1 MIRLVPARR
10 PVARTVTQPVAR
22 TVARPVARTVAR
34 LIPPRRRRPTVAV
47 GGTAVV
53 LACAAGL
60 LALGRTAPAHRPPP
74 DAAPPRAVS
83 RIDTARAAVRARP
96 KDATAWSQL
105 GLAEVE
111 QARTT
116 MDAAQLTGAENA
128 FHRSLALH
136 PKDNYDAVAGSG
148 MLANARHD
156 FGAARDS
163 GRRATAMAP
172 DRPTGYAV
180 LADAYIQLG
189 DYPAATAAAQ
199 RLIDLAPA
207 TAGYTRAAYDLE
219 THGRT
224 ADAAI
229 ALQRALDTAATPAD
243 TAFCEHRLGD
253 LAWDSGGVAGAANHY
268 RRALAASPGDYYARI
283 GQART
288 DAAQGRTAKALDE
301 YAAVVARVPVPQFLL
316 EYAELQQATGHQQ
329 DAKAQLAALAGEV
342 QLLRASGGPVDPYL
356 GLYQAD
362 HADPTIAVA
371 LLRGEWSHRHSVLV
385 ADALG
390 WALHRGGRDTEALVY
405 ARRAAATGWH
415 SALFAYHRGAI
426 ESALGLPS
434 APADLRTALRINPH
448 FSTLHAPLA
457 IRLLE
462 RRPGAS

>member
-1 MIRLVPARR
+1 MGG
-10 PVARTVTQPVAR
+10 
-22 TVARPVARTVAR
+22 
-34 LIPPRRRRPTVAV
+34 AV
-47 GGTAVV
+47 VVV

-60 LALGRTAPAHRPPP
+60 LAFGRTAPAHRGAPGLDASPPG
-74 DAAPPRAVS
+74 AVGQV
-83 RIDTARAAVRARP
+83 DTARAAVRARP
-96 KDATAWSQL
+96 KDAAAWSQL

-116 MDAAQLTGAENA
+116 MDGRQLTGAATA
-128 FHRSLALH
+128 FRRSFALR
-136 PKDNYDAVAGSG
+136 PKENYDAVAGSG

-156 FGAARDS
+156 FGAARDL

-172 DRPTGYAV
+172 DRATGYAV

-189 DYPAATAAAQ
+189 DYPAATDAAQ
-199 RLIDLAPA
+199 RLLDLAPA

-229 ALQRALDTAATPAD
+229 ALQRALDTAAIPAD

-253 LAWDSGGVAGAANHY
+253 LAWDSGDVAAANTHY

-288 DAAQGRTAKALDE
+288 DVARGRTARALAG
-301 YAAVVARVPVPQFLL
+301 YAAVADRVPLPQFLL
-316 EYAELQQATGHQQ
+316 EYAELQQATGHRQ
-329 DAKAQLAALAGEV
+329 DAEAQLAALAGEV
-342 QLLRASGGPVDPYL
+342 RLLRASGGPVDPYL
-356 GLYQAD
+356 ALYQAD
-362 HADPTIAVA
+362 HADPAVAVA

-390 WALHRGGRDTEALVY
+390 WALHRTGRDAEALVY

-415 SALFAYHRGAI
+415 SALFVYHRGAV
-426 ESALGLPS
+426 EAALGLPR
-434 APADLRTALRINPH
+434 AAADLRAALRINPH
-448 FSTLHAPLA
+448 FSALHAPLA
-457 IRLLE
+457 VRLLE
-462 RRPGAS
+462 REPRAS